1 MNKFKQKLTSVLLGR
16 NAASGALT
24 AIIIAVAVFVNIII
38 STLTQLL
45 GLYIYDAPKDDL
57 SISDASDTLFSEAMA
72 LGHKVTVTFCMD
84 RDELSSHE
92 TGKFVYETA
101 REFEKRYPDF
111 IELQFV
117 NVFTKLYY
125 DYDNVFS
132 EVRVFDSDLYS
143 KDMRGNST
151 IIDKTS
157 VIFECGSNYRVLT
170 DAATGAGYAD
180 FFTLDSSYIA
190 TSYNGEEVFA
200 SMINWVLS
208 EKHGVAYFS
217 TGHGETADVTLY
229 NALTCAGYY
238 VDELDLK
245 QDEVPSD
252 AELLVV
258 SNPKND
264 FEAAVEGSGV
274 RSERERLA
282 SYADR
287 GGAFLVMLDPYAKR
301 LPTLESFISDYGISL
316 TVDGDGARQLV
327 KDPDNAI
334 TTDGFTLVC
343 EYSDSPLASDMLA
356 KTESYGGRVV
366 IRDVA
371 ALTLTSEY
379 AKPLLISSATSVTEA
394 AGRTTD
400 TAGSYTVAAYSSIEN
415 EDGEAS
421 RMFVIPSIYLTAYD
435 AMITNGYS
443 NKNFVYSLFDVFYGK
458 GNMPYGCKSIL
469 YDTATLENLTMG
481 TARAYTAILLLIP
494 IAVAVLGAVVIIRR
508 RNR

>member
-24 AIIIAVAVFVNIII
+24 AIIIAVVVFVNIII
-38 STLTQLL
+38 TLLTQLL
-45 GLYIYDAPKDDL
+45 GLYLYDAPKDDL
-57 SISDASDTLFSEAMA
+57 SISNASDDLFYEAMA

-84 RDELSSHE
+84 RDELASHT

-101 REFEKRYPDF
+101 REFEERYPDF
-111 IELQFV
+111 IELEFV

-125 DYDNVFS
+125 DYDNLFS

-143 KDMRGNST
+143 KDMRGNAT

-157 VIFECGSNYRVLT
+157 VVFECGSNYRVLT
-170 DAATGAGYAD
+170 DAVTGAGFAD

-208 EKHGVAYFS
+208 DRHGVAYFT

-245 QDEVPSD
+245 QDEVPAD
-252 AELLVV
+252 AELVVV

-264 FEAAVEGSGV
+264 FEAALEGPGV
-274 RSERERLA
+274 RSERERLL
-282 SYADR
+282 SYANR
-287 GGAFLVMLDPYAKR
+287 GGAFLVMLDPYSRR
-301 LPTLESFISDYGISL
+301 LPTLESFMLGYGISF
-316 TVDGDGARQLV
+316 TVDELGARQMV

-343 EYSDSPLASDMLA
+343 EYSDSALASDMLA

-371 ALTLTSEY
+371 ALTLTDG
-379 AKPLLISSATSVTEA
+379 ARPLLISSDTSVTES

-415 EDGEAS
+415 ADGELS

-481 TARAYTAILLLIP
+481 TARAYTAVLLFLP
-494 IAVAVLGAVVIIRR
+494 AAIAAAGAVVIIRR